1 MGERPAALACLA
13 MSAQVRPGHWPD
25 PHFWAGRRV
34 LLTGHTGFKG
44 SWTALWLAQLGARVT
59 GFSLAPDCQPNL
71 FTLADV
77 ASATELSILGDVRD
91 AQAVR
96 EAVEKADPELVLHLA
111 AQPIVRRSLVDPVET
126 FATNVLGTAHLL
138 DALRDC
144 RRLGAVLVVT
154 SDKVYAHE
162 GHPRAF
168 VETDRLGGT
177 DPYSASKAAA
187 EIVAASFSGSYFD
200 RAGVRLATARGGN
213 VIGGG
218 DFAVDRLVPDAVRAA
233 AGGVPLILRHP
244 RATRPWQHVLDCV
257 CGYLLYAQALA
268 QDGDLPPALNFG
280 PAPGGDVP
288 VGELA
293 GALLDA
299 LGALG
304 AGAGWRHQPEP
315 GSLEKTTLSV
325 DASLA
330 RARLGWR
337 DQLTGPALIA
347 WTADWYRA
355 WHKGEDPRA
364 VTLSQLAAYA
374 RLAKADEEA

>member
-1 MGERPAALACLA
+1 VSPQPRRGPL
-13 MSAQVRPGHWPD
+13 PD
-25 PHFWAGRRV
+25 PLFWAGRRV

-44 SWTALWLAQLGARVT
+44 SWTALWLAKLGASVT
-59 GFSLAPDCQPNL
+59 GFSLAPEYQPNL

-77 ASATELSILGDVRD
+77 AGVTEWSILGDVRD

-111 AQPIVRRSLVDPVET
+111 AQPIVRRSLADPVET

-144 RRLGAVLVVT
+144 RQLRAVLVVT
-154 SDKVYAHE
+154 SDKVYAND
-162 GHPRAF
+162 GRPGAF
-168 VETDRLGGT
+168 VEQDRLGGT

-187 EIVAASFSGSYFD
+187 EIVAASFAGSYFD

-218 DFAVDRLVPDAVRAA
+218 DFALDRLVPDAVRAVV
-233 AGGVPLILRHP
+233 GGVPLILRHP

-268 QDGDLPPALNFG
+268 QDSDVPAALNFG

-293 GALLDA
+293 GAMLD
-299 LGALG
+299 ALG
-304 AGAGWRHQPEP
+304 AGAGWQYQPEP
-315 GSLEKTTLSV
+315 GSVEKTTLSV
-325 DASLA
+325 DAGLA
-330 RARLGWR
+330 RACLGWR

-355 WHKGEDPRA
+355 WRTGDDPRA
-364 VTLSQLAAYA
+364 VTLAQLAAYA
-374 RLAKADEEA
+374 ALAEAETRPE